1 MIKKEWLEFLREQ
14 YPAGCRVRLSE
25 MKDDPMPIQ
34 PGSMGTLDCIDD
46 AAQFHVRWD
55 NGSRL
60 ALIIGVDRFQV
71 MPPETQTVKFY
82 MPLTAEFFGY
92 DDWGDREEYGSDL
105 NGRDLRSYEAEI
117 RTALVDNRM
126 LVEADRGLMH
136 WYDKQDGVND
146 KVQSAIF
153 EVEYRDG
160 QLWGIAECKVVGT
173 LTPEEKETLAEYI
186 TGQASDGWGEGFEQR
201 EIQVDDG
208 VLNVHLWNDGN
219 WTIQTEEEK
228 FSHDS
233 LTRLPDLCWS
243 VLPGEGTLICI
254 KKGEHG
260 YFPSDWSTGDRA
272 QNRYLADYNNRRR
285 GITPAQEQAMLAGSM
300 HGWDIPMADPVV
312 QERILGAKN
321 SLEMK
326 GP

>member
-1 MIKKEWLEFLREQ
+1 MIQKEWLAFLREQ
-14 YPAGCRVRLSE
+14 YPAGYRVRLSE
-25 MKDDPMPIQ
+25 MRDDPAPIA
-34 PGSMGTLDCIDD
+34 PGSMGTLDHIDD
-46 AAQFHVRWD
+46 AGQFHVHWD
-55 NGSRL
+55 DGRTL
-60 ALIIGVDRFQV
+60 ALEIGVDRFRV
-71 MPPETQTVKFY
+71 LPPEVQTIKFY

-92 DDWGDREEYGSDL
+92 DDWGDREEYGTDL
-105 NGRDLRSYEAEI
+105 GGRDLREYEGEI
-117 RTALVDNRM
+117 RKALVDNRM
-126 LVEADRGLMH
+126 PKEADRGMMH

-146 KVQSAIF
+146 KVQSAAF
-153 EVEYRDG
+153 DVESRDG
-160 QLWGIAECKVVGT
+160 QLWGIAECKVIGT
-173 LTPEEKETLAEYI
+173 LTPEEKEALANYI

-228 FSHDS
+228 FSPDS
-233 LTRLPDLCWS
+233 LTRLPDMCWS

-260 YFPSDWSTGDRA
+260 YFPSDWSSGDRA

-285 GITPAQEQAMLAGSM
+285 GITPAQEQAMLVGSM

-312 QERILGAKN
+312 QERILGAKS

>member
-1 MIKKEWLEFLREQ
+1 
-14 YPAGCRVRLSE
+14 
-25 MKDDPMPIQ
+25 MKDDPMPVQ

-117 RTALVDNRM
+117 RTALVNNRM
-126 LVEADRGLMH
+126 PEETDRGMMH
-136 WYDKQDGVND
+136 WYDKQDSVND

-153 EVEYRDG
+153 DVEYRDG
-160 QLWGIAECKVVGT
+160 KLWGIAECKVVGT

-201 EIQVDDG
+201 PIEVDG
-208 VLNVHLWNDGN
+208 GELYPSLKLNRTSYMVGGSR
-219 WTIQTEEEK
+219 K
-228 FSHDS
+228 GKCGMFFRVS
-233 LTRLPDLCWS
+233 LCGFLYQ
-243 VLPGEGTLICI
+243 G
-254 KKGEHG
+254 G
-260 YFPSDWSTGDRA
+260 YAGK
-272 QNRYLADYNNRRR
+272 
-285 GITPAQEQAMLAGSM
+285 EQL
-300 HGWDIPMADPVV
+300 
-312 QERILGAKN
+312 
-321 SLEMK
+321 
-326 GP
+326 